1 MKKLTKTNQKL
12 VNLIRQLKKLSNKEN
27 VMIWKRIANELER
40 PTRSMRKVN
49 VWKLNKITK
58 DNETVIVPG
67 KVLGEG
73 ELDHK
78 INVAAYQF
86 SEGSKAK
93 IGNFMLIEE
102 LMEKNPKGSKV
113 RIIG

>member
-1 MKKLTKTNQKL
+1 MKKLTKTNQ
-12 VNLIRQLKKLSNKEN
+12 NLIRLIRELKKLGNKEKVN
-27 VMIWKRIANELER
+27 IWKAVAKNLER
-40 PTRSMRKVN
+40 PTRQMRKVN
-49 VWKLNKITK
+49 IWRINKITK
-58 DNETVIVPG
+58 NNDTIVVPG
-67 KVLGEG
+67 KVLGDG

-86 SEGSKAK
+86 SEGAK
-93 IGNFMLIEE
+93 NKLNNFMLIEE